1 MAEGGGRG
9 RPPEITM
16 ADKNTTRW
24 TMHELALLMKHSNE
38 EVVRI
43 TGRTVQDVEEHRLR
57 TNIERNCW
65 DRFDPER
72 AV

>member
-1 MAEGGGRG
+1 
-9 RPPEITM
+9 
-16 ADKNTTRW
+16 
-24 TMHELALLMKHSNE
+24 MHDLALLMKHSNE
-38 EVVRI
+38 EVVSI
-43 TGRTVQDVEEHRLR
+43 TGRTVEDVEERRLR

>member
-1 MAEGGGRG
+1 
-9 RPPEITM
+9 M

-24 TMHELALLMKHSNE
+24 SMHELALLMKHSNE

-43 TGRTVQDVEEHRLR
+43 TGRTAEDVEERRLR

>member
-1 MAEGGGRG
+1 MQ
-9 RPPEITM
+9 
-16 ADKNTTRW
+16 
-24 TMHELALLMKHSNE
+24 ELALLLKHSNE
-38 EVVRI
+38 EVARL
-43 TGRTVQDVEEHRLR
+43 TGRAVEEVEERRLR